1 MMKRISA
8 LKNTNFT
15 AVIEQGESGYYVA
28 SVPALP
34 GCHTQAKDLN
44 ALQRNLKE
52 AISLY
57 LEAKASLGQK
67 MEFPQFVGIQNIE
80 LVH

>member
-1 MMKRISA
+1 MKGIST

-15 AVIEQGESGYYVA
+15 AIIEQGEGGYYIA

-44 ALQRNLKE
+44 ALQRNIKE
-52 AISLY
+52 AVSLY
-57 LEAKASLGQK
+57 LEAMASLHQK
-67 MEFPQFVGIQNIE
+67 IEIPQFVGIQNIE
-80 LVH
+80 LAC